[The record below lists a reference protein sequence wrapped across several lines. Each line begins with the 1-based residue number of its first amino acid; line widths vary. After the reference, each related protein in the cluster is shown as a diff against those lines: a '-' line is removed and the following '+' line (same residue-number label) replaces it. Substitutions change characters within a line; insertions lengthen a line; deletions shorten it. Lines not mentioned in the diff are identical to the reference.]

1 MRNLKNGQQRKQNK
15 KMPKWQVFNQM
26 AKIFF
31 ASNKST
37 PKVVRY
43 FLANKH
49 SIEYCKGWFTIAEKP
64 KRKSWSYPKA
74 CDKIQVKRKLKEN

>member
-26 AKIFF
+26 AKIFLLQT
-31 ASNKST
+31 NQLQI
-37 PKVVRY
+37 VVRY

-49 SIEYCKGWFTIAEKP
+49 SIVYCKGWFTIAEKP
-64 KRKSWSYPKA
+64 KPKSWSYPKA
-74 CDKIQVKRKLKEN
+74 CDKIKVKRKLKEN